1 MRTLRTRRL
10 RLLTALVL
18 PIALAACG
26 GGSGA
31 KDVPANAAALVG
43 DEPITQA
50 TLASLLA
57 ATRRSDQLAG
67 QTFPSAG
74 TAAFRTARNKLL
86 DQLVQESEF
95 EQRAESQFGIAIG
108 DAQVEQ
114 QLRRLRARTSAG
126 SETLFR
132 RALAQ
137 QGLTEALVRARI
149 RRQLL
154 GEAVF
159 ARLSADTT
167 VSDEDV
173 EAYYRGHHLGYEQ
186 PATRRVSHIL
196 VTTRMQADEL
206 ERRLR
211 NGADFAALAK
221 RYSIDT
227 ASAPSGGVL
236 AGGITKGQSLPAFDR
251 VAFSLKTHAISAPVR
266 TENGWHIIEATSDV
280 RPGTTTPLAEVRPTI
295 EAALLTTKRQDA
307 LDRWVRETRKKY
319 SPRVVFAPGFGPPP
333 PTTPAATTQ
342 GG

>member
-10 RLLTALVL
+10 RLLAALLV

-26 GGSGA
+26 GGSGSKA
-31 KDVPANAAALVG
+31 VPANAVALVG

-50 TLASLLA
+50 TFASLLA

-67 QTFPSAG
+67 QPFPAAG
-74 TAAFRTARNKLL
+74 TAAFRTQRNRLL
-86 DQLVQESEF
+86 DQLVQEAEF
-95 EQRAESQFGIAIG
+95 EQHARSQFGIVIG
-108 DAQVEQ
+108 DEQVQ
-114 QLRRLRARTSAG
+114 RQLHQLRARTSTG
-126 SETLFR
+126 SETLFK

-137 QGLTEALVRARI
+137 QGLTEALVGARI

-159 ARLSADTT
+159 ARLSADAS
-167 VSDEDV
+167 VSDDDV
-173 EAYYRGHHLGYEQ
+173 ERYYTSHRLGYER

-196 VTTRMQADEL
+196 VTTRRQADEL
-206 ERRLR
+206 ERKLR
-211 NGADFAALAK
+211 NGADFAGLAK

-227 ASAPSGGVL
+227 ATAPAGGVL
-236 AGGITKGQSLPAFDR
+236 AGGITKGQSLPEFDR
-251 VAFSLKTHAISAPVR
+251 VAFALKTNAISAPVR

-280 RPGTTTPLAEVRPTI
+280 TPGTTTPLVEVRPTI

-307 LDRWVRETRKKY
+307 LDRWVHDTRKKY
-319 SPRVVFAPGFGPPP
+319 APRVVYAPGFAPLPEA
-333 PTTPAATTQ
+333 PTTTGQ